1 MNSYRILDANINR
14 TSEGLRVIEDIM
26 RFNYCN
32 IVTTEKL
39 KKIRHNLRKNFKEFN
54 DEMIFHRDSV
64 KDVGLKISQSSK
76 IDNKHSINELITA
89 NFKRAS
95 ESLRVIEEISKII
108 DEYDKSKLVEQI
120 RFQVY
125 EIEKEVS
132 SKFIKQ
138 FIPRGLY
145 GITCER
151 FSNGRSNVECVKQ
164 MVDAGVKII
173 QYRNKN
179 SEIDKKLREA
189 ETISKIC
196 KSNGVVFIV
205 NDHIDIALAVDADG
219 VHLGQNDFDIQFA
232 KSILGPNKIIG
243 RSTHSPKQAE
253 KAVSEGADYIG
264 VGPIFK
270 TTTKDTAPVSL
281 KYLEYAVK
289 NIKIPF
295 IAIGGIKEHN
305 LDDVLNY
312 GAERVSL
319 VSEIVGAENIKQKA
333 DLINRKILGT
343 NN

>member
-32 IVTTEKL
+32 KGTTEKL
-39 KKIRHNLRKNFKEFN
+39 KKIRHGLRKNFKEFN
-54 DEMIFHRDSV
+54 DEMIFHRDSL
-64 KDVGLKISQSSK
+64 KDVGLKISQSTTL
-76 IDNKHSINELITA
+76 DNKHSINELLTA
-89 NFKRAS
+89 NFKRVS

-108 DEYDKSKLVEQI
+108 DEYDKSKLVEKI

-138 FIPRGLY
+138 VIPFGLY

-151 FSNGRSNVECVKQ
+151 FSNGKSNIECVKQ

-173 QYRNKN
+173 QYRDKN
-179 SEIDKKLREA
+179 SEIEKKLREA
-189 ETISKIC
+189 EQISKIC

-219 VHLGQNDFDIQFA
+219 VHIGQNDFSIQFA
-232 KSILGPNKIIG
+232 KSLLGPYKIIG
-243 RSTHSPKQAE
+243 RSTHSPEQAE
-253 KAVSEGADYIG
+253 KAVTEGADYIG

-295 IAIGGIKEHN
+295 ITIGGIKEHN
-305 LDDVLNY
+305 LDEVLSY
-312 GAERVSL
+312 GADRVAL
-319 VSEIVGAENIKQKA
+319 VSEVVGAKNIKEKA
-333 DLINRKILGT
+333 ISINSKILEK